1 MGAITAVLFF
11 ALGLVIGRFLLPASE
26 PSLATT
32 ASIASASD
40 IEALAA
46 AVGAE
51 VRDALADAQSG
62 PETPQAQAQAQPEP
76 AQPEVVDVSE
86 DDDPA
91 LGPPDAKVVVVE
103 FSDYQ

>member
-62 PETPQAQAQAQPEP
+62 PETPQAQPEP